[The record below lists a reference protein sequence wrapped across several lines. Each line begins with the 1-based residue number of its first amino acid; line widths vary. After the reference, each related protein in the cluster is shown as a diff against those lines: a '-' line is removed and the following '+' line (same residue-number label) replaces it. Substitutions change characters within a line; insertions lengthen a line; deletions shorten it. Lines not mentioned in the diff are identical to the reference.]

1 MFMLAIDGKVD
12 ERLDVVIAVVN
23 AGKLRIVMKC
33 LEEMDRTTRVSTIMD
48 VKQLVHGKWWMIAF
62 DVVFALESTVDV

>member
-12 ERLDVVIAVVN
+12 ERLDIVIVVVN
-23 AGKLRIVMKC
+23 NGKLKIVMKC
-33 LEEMDRTTRVSTIMD
+33 LEEMDRLTRASTIMD
-48 VKQLVHGKWWMIAF
+48 VKPLVHGKWWMIAF